1 MRINYESLFNA
12 CLKMSGKWMSLR
24 NKIIAIAT
32 INTLWNIAF
41 LLLDYPEFIVY
52 QPLSN
57 RLYLIAFG
65 CVGVGL
71 ALALIAFLA
80 MRKLKSE

>member
-12 CLKMSGKWMSLR
+12 CLKMSGKWMSLS

-65 CVGVGL
+65 CVGVVL
-71 ALALIAFLA
+71 AIALIAFLA

>member
-1 MRINYESLFNA
+1 MRINYESLFNS
-12 CLKMSGKWMSLR
+12 CLYMSGKWMSLS

>member
-1 MRINYESLFNA
+1 MRIYYESLFSA
-12 CLKMSGKWMSLR
+12 CLKMSSTWVSLS

-65 CVGVGL
+65 CLGIGL

-80 MRKLKSE
+80 MRKLEGE

>member
-1 MRINYESLFNA
+1 MRIYYDSLFNA
-12 CLKMSGKWMSLR
+12 CLKMSGKWVSLS
-24 NKIIAIAT
+24 NAIIAIAT
-32 INTLWNIAF
+32 INTLWNLAF

-65 CVGVGL
+65 CLGVGL
-71 ALALIAFLA
+71 ALALIAFFA
-80 MRKLKSE
+80 MRKLESE

>member
-1 MRINYESLFNA
+1 MRIYCESLFNA
-12 CLKMSGKWMSLR
+12 CLKMSGKWISLS

-41 LLLDYPEFIVY
+41 LLLDYPEFIGY

-57 RLYLIAFG
+57 RLYLISFG
-65 CVGVGL
+65 CLGVGL
-71 ALALIAFLA
+71 VLALIAYLA
-80 MRKLKSE
+80 MRKLESE

>member
-1 MRINYESLFNA
+1 MRIYYESLFNA
-12 CLKMSGKWMSLR
+12 CLKMSAKWVSLS

-41 LLLDYPEFIVY
+41 LLLDYPELIVY

-57 RLYLIAFG
+57 RLYIIAFG
-65 CVGVGL
+65 CIVVSL

-80 MRKLKSE
+80 MRKLESK

>member
-1 MRINYESLFNA
+1 MRVYYESLFNA
-12 CLKMSGKWMSLR
+12 CLKLSGKWVSLS
-24 NKIIAIAT
+24 NAIIAIAT
-32 INTLWNIAF
+32 VNTLWNLTF
-41 LLLDYPEFIVY
+41 LLLDYPELIVY

-65 CVGVGL
+65 CLGIGL

-80 MRKLKSE
+80 MRKLESE

>member
-1 MRINYESLFNA
+1 MRIYYESLFSA
-12 CLKMSGKWMSLR
+12 CLKMSSTWVSLS

-41 LLLDYPEFIVY
+41 LLLDYPEFIEY

-80 MRKLKSE
+80 MRKLESE

>member
-1 MRINYESLFNA
+1 MRIYYDSLFNA
-12 CLKMSGKWMSLR
+12 CFKMSGKWVSLS
-24 NKIIAIAT
+24 NAIIAIST
-32 INTLWNIAF
+32 INTLWNLAF

-65 CVGVGL
+65 CLGVGL
-71 ALALIAFLA
+71 ALALIAFFA
-80 MRKLKSE
+80 MRKLESE

>member
-1 MRINYESLFNA
+1 MRIYYESLFNA
-12 CLKMSGKWMSLR
+12 CLKLSGKWMSLS
-24 NKIIAIAT
+24 NAIIAIAT
-32 INTLWNIAF
+32 VNTLWNVAF

-52 QPLSN
+52 QSLSN